1 MQTTQRPTRRTGWEV
16 LIRWTAYSDIALF
29 VAAAI
34 GLRDKEAAASA
45 VALIVALAL
54 LRLGRG
60 TIGKVVLGLIF
71 ANFSF
76 WDVTASLSNL
86 SHGENFLHSMLPSA
100 LAVLSLCGLVSAVV
114 TLLPQRNPTAHMRGP
129 RNVALA
135 SIVLLVAAVV
145 GTFVGPKQTAAGAS
159 DVRVITK
166 DTKFM
171 PVSIEASAGHV
182 SVFVANEDLFWH
194 TFTIRKLHVNLDVP
208 VGGHRRVSFD
218 AAPGTYEFVCLIH
231 EQGGMKGTLVVR

>member
-1 MQTTQRPTRRTGWEV
+1 MKTERPTTRRTGWEV
-16 LIRWTAYSDIALF
+16 LIRWTAYADIALF

-45 VALIVALAL
+45 VALVVGLVL

-60 TIGKVVLGLIF
+60 TIGKIVLGLLF
-71 ANFSF
+71 ANFTF
-76 WDVTASLSNL
+76 WSATGAISNL
-86 SHGENFLHSMLPSA
+86 THGESFLHSMLPSLFTVFS
-100 LAVLSLCGLVSAVV
+100 LAGLVSTVV
-114 TLLPQRNPTAHMRGP
+114 SLLPQRDLTARMTGP
-129 RNVALA
+129 RNVAIASVVLILA
-135 SIVLLVAAVV
+135 AMVT
-145 GTFVGPKQTAAGAS
+145 TFVGPKQTHAGAG

-166 DTKFM
+166 DTKFA
-171 PVSIEASAGHV
+171 PKDIQVSAGHV

-208 VGGHRRVSFD
+208 VGGHRRITFD

-231 EQGGMKGTLVVR
+231 EQGGMKGTLVVK